1 MSAPDGRE
9 APRSR
14 AGAPSPSSLSG
25 AAEGLTGQVPG
36 VAAGR
41 SNVRREAGR
50 EGRLWPDAASQGRP
64 PDGSGVRRES
74 ITYGRYLAGPSSR
87 GIRSFVHLQ

>member
-1 MSAPDGRE
+1 MGAPDGRE

-41 SNVRREAGR
+41 SNVREAGR

-64 PDGSGVRRES
+64 PDGSGLRRES
-74 ITYGRYLAGPSSR
+74 ITYDRYLAGPSSR
-87 GIRSFVHLQ
+87 GERGE